1 MLALARSRAQAGA
14 PAEPPAPARAVAA
27 PRPPPPDAATLER
40 LAARLAP
47 VDLTAD
53 ITALPAGERVALAR
67 LIEASKLMDALF
79 LRQVWAGN
87 PALLIDLQ
95 RDKTPLGRAR
105 LHAFMQNKGP
115 WLRLDK
121 DQPFL
126 PGIGPKPAAANFY
139 PAGAT
144 KPEIEAWLKKLPR
157 AGARRRGGLLH
168 HHPPHAAGRVAA
180 HPLQRRIP
188 GRAGAGGRAAAR
200 GGARH
205 RAADAARVPRDSAR
219 PRSCPTT
226 TTTATWRG

>member
-1 MLALARSRAQAGA
+1 MPKPRSLWLLLVVVLAL
-14 PAEPPAPARAVAA
+14 APARAPADSPA
-27 PRPPPPDAATLER
+27 HPPPLPDAAKLER

-53 ITALPAGERVALAR
+53 VSALPAGERAALAR
-67 LIEASKLMDALF
+67 LIEASKLMDAVF

-126 PGIGPKPAAANFY
+126 PGIGPKPAASSSSPWY
-139 PAGAT
+139 SM
-144 KPEIEAWLKKLPR
+144 L
-157 AGARRRGGLLH
+157 
-168 HHPPHAAGRVAA
+168 
-180 HPLQRRIP
+180 
-188 GRAGAGGRAAAR
+188 
-200 GGARH
+200 
-205 RAADAARVPRDSAR
+205 
-219 PRSCPTT
+219 
-226 TTTATWRG
+226 